1 MNTDRII
8 RELQRIPQ
16 ILTKDALNWQQIVE
30 DGANYMKSYA
40 NQCAKIFKREINLK
54 KSRSLRQIG
63 KTKRRTL
70 RNIRHINRRRKDLK
84 ESVRLLH
91 IIQSRTQVMYSRVRY
106 WRNDDILQEIDI
118 ESSQTAG
125 KLLEVLKFLKDQYD
139 LEWEAMEMVIRHLKN
154 VASIDE
160 AIMLMRIWLKSS
172 RAEREDFSANLA
184 EKFQAI
190 EQHRAASQ

>member
-1 MNTDRII
+1 
-8 RELQRIPQ
+8 
-16 ILTKDALNWQQIVE
+16 
-30 DGANYMKSYA
+30 
-40 NQCAKIFKREINLK
+40 
-54 KSRSLRQIG
+54 
-63 KTKRRTL
+63 
-70 RNIRHINRRRKDLK
+70 
-84 ESVRLLH
+84 
-91 IIQSRTQVMYSRVRY
+91 MYSRVRY